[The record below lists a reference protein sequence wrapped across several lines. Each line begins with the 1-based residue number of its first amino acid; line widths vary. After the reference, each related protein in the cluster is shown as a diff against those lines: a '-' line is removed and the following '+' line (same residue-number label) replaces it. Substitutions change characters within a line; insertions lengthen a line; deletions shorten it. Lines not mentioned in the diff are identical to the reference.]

1 MKNIIITGGCGL
13 IGSSFVRLL
22 SKKNFNIFIA
32 DLNREKA
39 NKLITS
45 MGRKNI
51 FFYNF
56 DITKDKSID
65 ITFKKII
72 DKYKSIDAL
81 IHCAYPKSKQLGT
94 PFGRLERKYL
104 NLEFDYHLSSS
115 IILSQKI
122 IKIFSKQRKGNLI
135 LLSSIQGIS
144 APKFDHYFG
153 TNMTSPI
160 EYSAVKSGIISIT
173 KYLAKLYKKNNIRIN
188 CISPGG
194 IIDGQPKKF
203 LKNYLKSTGTKGMLE
218 PEDLNSAISFLLS
231 DDSRYVNGQNIV
243 IDDGWSL

>member
-1 MKNIIITGGCGL
+1 MKNVIITGGCGL
-13 IGSSFVRLL
+13 IGSSFVRFL
-22 SKKNFNIFIA
+22 SKKNFNIFIV
-32 DLNREKA
+32 DLDQEKA
-39 NKLITS
+39 KKLIKS
-45 MGRKNI
+45 IESKNI
-51 FFYNF
+51 FFFNF

-65 ITFKKII
+65 KTFKKII

-122 IKIFSKQRKGNLI
+122 IKIFSKQGKGNLI
-135 LLSSIQGIS
+135 FLSSIQGIS
-144 APKFDHYFG
+144 TPKFEHYLG
-153 TNMTSPI
+153 TDMISPI
-160 EYSAVKSGIISIT
+160 EYSAAKSGIIAIT
-173 KYLAKLYKKNNIRIN
+173 KYLAKFYKKNNIRIN

-194 IIDGQPKKF
+194 IINDQPKKF
-203 LKNYLKSTGTKGMLE
+203 LKNYLRSTGTKGMLE

-231 DDSRYVNGQNIV
+231 DDSRYINGQNII